1 MKIRQS
7 CRIDQNGDRYFFH
20 NKRRDVAHARGCRA
34 GDRLAGAGASV
45 LHCDGRSRLIREGGV
60 EAKEA
65 VRALLERLPDDCSV
79 EDILYHLYVLQA
91 VERGQ
96 ADAAAGRTVPHEE
109 VEKALRQKWLRGG
122 EG

>member
-1 MKIRQS
+1 MAAS
-7 CRIDQNGDRYFFH
+7 
-20 NKRRDVAHARGCRA
+20 
-34 GDRLAGAGASV
+34 GASV
-45 LHCDGRSRLIREGGV
+45 LHCTGRSDLIMEGGV
-60 EAKEA
+60 EAKKA

-122 EG
+122 GG